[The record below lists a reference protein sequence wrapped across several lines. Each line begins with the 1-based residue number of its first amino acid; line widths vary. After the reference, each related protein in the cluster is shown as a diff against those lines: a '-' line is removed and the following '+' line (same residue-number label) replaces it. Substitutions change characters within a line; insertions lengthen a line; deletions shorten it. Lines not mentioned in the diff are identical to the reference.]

1 MTQPRGLD
9 NDNSNAEV
17 TQVALASHI
26 QLLNNSSLPC
36 KSVSKRVIE
45 LTIDFTESL
54 TCNNSSVV
62 WAVFKAA

>member
-1 MTQPRGLD
+1 MTPPRGLD

-26 QLLNNSSLPC
+26 QLLNNSSFPC
-36 KSVSKRVIE
+36 KSFSKRVIE

-54 TCNNSSVV
+54 T
-62 WAVFKAA
+62 